1 MVLPAISQTTSKG
14 IIKSVVNEKGD
25 TLIVMSLSDAKL
37 ILTDLLEYEITDSL
51 LNVYIER
58 DSLNQKK
65 ITIKD
70 ELIVKLGLQNDNKD
84 IIIHNLEEVVKNT
97 KEIVSLKDSIIEK
110 LNLQNKN
117 KDEIIKNLNDIVTN
131 KIKEIDYKD
140 LTIEEQQKEINK
152 QRNLKRLGFVGS
164 VVLPIITLILL
175 L

>member
-14 IIKSVVNEKGD
+14 TIESVVNKDGD
-25 TLIVMSLSDAKL
+25 TLVIMSLSDAKL
-37 ILTDLLEYEITDSL
+37 ILSDLLEYEITDSL
-51 LNVYIER
+51 LNVYVER
-58 DSLNQKK
+58 DSLNSEK
-65 ITIKD
+65 II
-70 ELIVKLGLQNDNKD
+70 
-84 IIIHNLEEVVKNT
+84 
-97 KEIVSLKDSIIEK
+97 LKDSIIQK

-117 KDEIIKNLNDIVTN
+117 KDEIIKNLNDIITN

-164 VVLPIITLILL
+164 VVLPILTLILL